1 MNEQQ
6 IRLLNEMKKLI
17 KQGKRKFVIR
27 KDRDY
32 LSELF
37 EIGITVEEAWE
48 YVLSLNNHYYFH
60 DHKFSYTKSEN
71 LLTFKRL
78 INNNKVYIKIKI
90 ENNET
95 VCLSFH
101 KDFN

>member
-17 KQGKRKFVIR
+17 KIGKRKFIVR

-37 EIGITVEEAWE
+37 EIGISVE
-48 YVLSLNNHYYFH
+48 
-60 DHKFSYTKSEN
+60 
-71 LLTFKRL
+71 
-78 INNNKVYIKIKI
+78 
-90 ENNET
+90 
-95 VCLSFH
+95 
-101 KDFN
+101 